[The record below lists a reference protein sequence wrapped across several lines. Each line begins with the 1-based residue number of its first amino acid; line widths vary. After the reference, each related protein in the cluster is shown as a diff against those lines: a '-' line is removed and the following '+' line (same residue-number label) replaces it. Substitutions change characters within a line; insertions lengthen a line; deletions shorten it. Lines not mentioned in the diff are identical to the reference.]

1 MAIYLGLNVAS
12 AQGNF
17 LVAQMAQT
25 LNKSSENIEDHWAV
39 IERAFVSDEV
49 ICHFP
54 TERYNIVTWEEKHS
68 VRRDKMNSTMA
79 LVGEAAPTANDNDF
93 ATVYREK
100 PFRLL

>member
-39 IERAFVSDEV
+39 IERASYQMKLSATSQQNVTTSLPEKKSIVYDV
-49 ICHFP
+49 I
-54 TERYNIVTWEEKHS
+54 K
-68 VRRDKMNSTMA
+68 
-79 LVGEAAPTANDNDF
+79 
-93 ATVYREK
+93 
-100 PFRLL
+100 